1 MARTKQ
7 EVRNFLDGLVGQVP
21 TDKSDASL
29 NGQCVA
35 LIKNLLEF
43 LGVDNPYGA
52 RGNAKDVGD
61 RYVADGIAD
70 NCDGWLRVCVNRNMG
85 GGYGHVWLDLS
96 GETNYESN
104 GARALVTTKGTRP
117 IGQAQQI
124 VNLDKWLTEGDVSTS
139 TDTGGRVAQTGTY
152 EATETMVI
160 RSEPR
165 IADDTKVTTLA
176 TGQSVIYDSYID
188 TNGYRWISYVGY
200 SGNRRYIARR
210 NLANGEIYGRCY

>member
-7 EVRNFLDGLVGQVP
+7 EVRNYLDGLVGQVP
-21 TDKSDASL
+21 VDKSDSSL

-43 LGVDNPYGA
+43 LGASNPYAA

-61 RYVADGIAD
+61 RYVADGIAN

-85 GGYGHVWLDLS
+85 GGYGHVWIDLS

-104 GARALVTTKGTRP
+104 GATALVVTKGTRP
-117 IGQAQQI
+117 IGQAEQI
-124 VNLDKWLTEGDVSTS
+124 VNLDKFIVEDNASTS

-152 EATETMVI
+152 EATVKMVI

-165 IADDTKVTTLA
+165 IADDTKVDCLDV
-176 TGQSVIYDSYID
+176 GQKVIYDSYID
-188 TNGYRWISYVGY
+188 TNGYRWVSYIGY
-200 SGNRRYIARR
+200 SGYRRYIARR
-210 NLANGEIYGRCY
+210 NFSTSEIYGRCY